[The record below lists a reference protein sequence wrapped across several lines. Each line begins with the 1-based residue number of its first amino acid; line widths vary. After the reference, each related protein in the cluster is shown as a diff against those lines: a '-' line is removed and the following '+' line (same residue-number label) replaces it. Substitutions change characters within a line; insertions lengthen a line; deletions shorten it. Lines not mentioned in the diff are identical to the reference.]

1 MNIKLYGAPLSP
13 FVRKTRLVLAFKQIA
28 HDFDPSLRPKE
39 LPDWYE
45 KIHPLKKIPA
55 LVVQEGD
62 TETSIADSSAICG
75 FLEKHKPNPPLY
87 PATPTAYGQAL
98 WLEEYAD
105 TELAIHATF
114 HFFGHVIFPI
124 LQGQTFDADAVKQD
138 IKELRPILAYLE
150 SQLGDREWFVG
161 DAFSIADL
169 SIITQLISLHHAGYA
184 LQKSDGAGVYDF
196 TQRAIARPEIATIL
210 AEEEGI
216 IAKMGLQ
223 KPDLNA
229 L

>member
-13 FVRKTRLVLAFKQIA
+13 FVRKARLALAVKQIE
-28 HDFDPSLRPKE
+28 HEFDPSIRPKE
-39 LPDWYE
+39 IPDWYE
-45 KIHPLKKIPA
+45 KIHPLKKVPA

-75 FLEKHKPNPPLY
+75 FLEKHQPSPPLY
-87 PATPTAYGQAL
+87 PATPTDYGQAL
-98 WLEEYAD
+98 WFEEYGD

-114 HFFGHVIFPI
+114 HFFGHVIFPT
-124 LQGQTFDADAVKQD
+124 LQGQAYDKDAVKQD
-138 IKELRPILAYLE
+138 IKELRPRLAYLE

-161 DAFSIADL
+161 DALSIADL
-169 SIITQLISLHHAGYA
+169 SIITQLISLHHVGYR
-184 LQKSDGAGVYDF
+184 LQKSDGARVYEF
-196 TQRAIARPEIATIL
+196 TQRMLARPEIATIL

-216 IAKMGLQ
+216 VVKMGFQ